1 LERLVSESTKVISML
16 LASLVSVPLLLD
28 FMAAYVMQ

>member
-1 LERLVSESTKVISML
+1 VISML